1 MRQIPV
7 NYLGFYLW
15 KEVDID
21 IARQQVK
28 KEDTHFEDEAS
39 FFEFFGQFSN
49 GNMDKS
55 KPLFEF
61 RLIED
66 YTQDTSMIIFRCE
79 HSFGDGVSCA
89 SLLSTLNDDQFLI
102 PSK

>member
-15 KEVDID
+15 KEVDIE

-28 KEDTHFEDEAS
+28 KEDKHFEDEDS
-39 FFEFFGQFSN
+39 FFEYFCKLTNEYMEKG
-49 GNMDKS
+49 

-61 RLIED
+61 RLVEN

-79 HSFGDGVSCA
+79 HSFGDGVSLA
-89 SLLSTLNDDQFLI
+89 SLLSTLNDDQFSI
-102 PSK
+102 SNK